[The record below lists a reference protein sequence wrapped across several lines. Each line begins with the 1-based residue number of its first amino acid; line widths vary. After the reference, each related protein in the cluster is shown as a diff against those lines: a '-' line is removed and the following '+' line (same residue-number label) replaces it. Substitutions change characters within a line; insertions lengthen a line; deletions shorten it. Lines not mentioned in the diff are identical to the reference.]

1 MSLEDRLYPLLRL
14 YSRSPQWVRTLSG
27 RVYRQLPV
35 RVRFGSHYADYL
47 RVAASLEDAQPA
59 QVEAYRMTRLKETLE
74 HAARHCPYYRD
85 LFAQHGFDPRSVQDA
100 DDLRSCPMLEKA
112 DLQANRDRMVSEAIA
127 PGERLYITT
136 GGSTGV
142 PVGFYLQ
149 KGISRPKEQAF
160 LETLW
165 ARAGYTRAARL
176 VVIRGHVTS
185 NAEDGNIDDYD
196 ATRDWLMLSSYH
208 LTEQR
213 AEEYLAHI
221 ERFKPDFL
229 HAYPS
234 AVMQLAQWVGSRG
247 RHWQVPLKGI
257 LCGSEWMSLE
267 QKGQVEEV
275 FGCRVYRWYGHSER
289 VVLAGEGRKSA
300 NFYFFPTYGFVEFGP
315 PDEEGL
321 QEVIGTTFDNFAM
334 PLIRYRTGDYVRLTR
349 ENLEFP
355 WPAASQI
362 AGRGQEFLVTR
373 TGRRISLTAFN
384 MHDSIF
390 DHFVAVQFHQDEP
403 GCAQFRFVPNARYD
417 ASRLEELRQRITAKL
432 GEDFQLEFVQAAELE
447 KTPRG
452 KHRWLVS
459 KLI

>member
-14 YSRSPQWVRTLSG
+14 YGRSPRWVRTLSG
-27 RVYRQLPV
+27 KAYRHLPE
-35 RVRFGSHYADYL
+35 RVRFGPRYADYL
-47 RVAASLEDAQPA
+47 RLAATLEDAPSA
-59 QVEAYRMTRLKETLE
+59 RIEEYRLARLRETLD

-85 LFAQHGFDPRSVQDA
+85 LFAQHGFDPRRVQDA
-100 DDLRSCPMLEKA
+100 DDLRACPLLEKA
-112 DLQANRDRMVSEAIA
+112 DLQANRDRMVSEAVG
-127 PGERLYITT
+127 PSERLYITT

-149 KGISRPKEQAF
+149 KGVSRPKEQAF

-165 ARAGYTRAARL
+165 ARAGYTRTARL

-185 NAEDGNIDDYD
+185 NAEGGRIDDYD
-196 ATRDWLMLSSYH
+196 ATRDWLLLSSYH
-208 LTEQR
+208 LTAQR
-213 AEEYLAHI
+213 ADEYLSHI
-221 ERFKPDFL
+221 ERFRPDFL

-234 AVMQLAQWVGSRG
+234 AVMQLAQWISARG
-247 RHWQVPLKGI
+247 RRWQVPLRGI

-267 QKGQVEEV
+267 QKAQVEET

-289 VVLAGEGRKSA
+289 VVLGGEGRRSA

-315 PDEEGL
+315 PDEDGL

-334 PLIRYRTGDYVRLTR
+334 PLIRYRTGDYVRLIR

-390 DHFVAVQFHQDEP
+390 DHFAAVQFHQDEP
-403 GCAQFRFVPNARYD
+403 GCAQFRFVPNARYEASQLD
-417 ASRLEELRQRITAKL
+417 ALRRRIAAKL
-432 GEDFQLEFVQAAELE
+432 GEDFRLEFVQAAELE
-447 KTPRG
+447 KTSRG